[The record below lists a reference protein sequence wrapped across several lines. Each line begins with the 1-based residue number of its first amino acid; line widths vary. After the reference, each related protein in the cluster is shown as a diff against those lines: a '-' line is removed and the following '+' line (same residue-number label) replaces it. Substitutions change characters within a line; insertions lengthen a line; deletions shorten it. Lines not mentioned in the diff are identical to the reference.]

1 MSRITPRFWGK
12 IINNRLVLNSPRNFN
27 EYVSRLSG
35 EVFVTVDKIK
45 RSRTLNQNAYY
56 WLYLGLV
63 ASETGDSAND
73 LHEYFKRKLLPP
85 RIVKVMK
92 KEIKIPATTTI
103 LNKIEFGEYLDRI
116 AALTGVPLPDINSVK
131 I

>member
-1 MSRITPRFWGK
+1 MTKITPRFWGK

-27 EYVSRLSG
+27 EYVSKLNG

-73 LHEYFKRKLLPP
+73 LHEFFKRKLLSP

-92 KEIKIPATTTI
+92 KEFKLPATTTA